1 MTNLTFYGG
10 VGEIGGNKVL
20 VEDRD
25 ARIWLDMGSTFDF
38 GSEYFVEYL
47 TARER
52 FGLRDYFALGL
63 LPKLPG
69 LYGADWLDRAGLP
82 HEAPR
87 FSAAFISHIHF
98 DHTNHLRF
106 LDAAIPVHLGV
117 GTKII
122 LDSWE
127 ITTRGMDLLAHDYRT
142 FRTGASVDVDGVD
155 VEPIHVDHSAPAAY
169 GFLLHTSAGT
179 IAYTG
184 DLRQHGPHSEMTRDF
199 IDAAKTNEPI
209 ALITEGTRV
218 TPHDPRANF
227 TEALDDVRRHGRWT
241 TGWVRFSSRLG
252 RPSPLGDQP
261 LELVDRD

>member
-47 TARER
+47 TPRER

-142 FRTGASVDVDGVD
+142 FRTGASVDADGVD

-184 DLRQHGPHSEMTRDF
+184 DLRQHGPHSEMTDDF
-199 IDAAKTNEPI
+199 EAAAKKAKPI
-209 ALITEGTRV
+209 AMITEGTRV
-218 TPHDPRANF
+218 APTEHRQNFSEKEVRERAP
-227 TEALDDVRRHGRWT
+227 EA
-241 TGWVRFSSRLG
+241 
-252 RPSPLGDQP
+252 
-261 LELVDRD
+261 